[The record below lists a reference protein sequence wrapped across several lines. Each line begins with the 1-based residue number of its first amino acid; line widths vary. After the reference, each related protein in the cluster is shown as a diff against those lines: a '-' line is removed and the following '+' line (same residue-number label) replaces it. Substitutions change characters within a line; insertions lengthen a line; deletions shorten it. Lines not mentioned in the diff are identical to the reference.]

1 MSKYYKMNIMKG
13 GTKMRKIK
21 IMVSLFLIFA
31 LPIASFAVPPRNGGS
46 GANPPAHHG
55 SHSGHPGPRP
65 GPSHHGHHSHHSNY
79 HGYYYDTSDAFW
91 TFLGFSALTA
101 IAVAASTSS
110 KKKKEKVVV
119 VEEKYEEPEEDLT
132 ITAEQQAQL
141 QKLFDENKDYI
152 AKLRSEK
159 DVKTTALEQEK
170 NKANPNEATIATLEN
185 EISQLSMN
193 IFRVSQNTKKQIQ
206 TILTPAQYEAYEDMK
221 L

>member
-1 MSKYYKMNIMKG
+1 MK
-13 GTKMRKIK
+13 KIK
-21 IMVSLFLIFA
+21 IIVSLFLIFA
-31 LPIASFAVPPRNGGS
+31 LPIASFAGNGHS
-46 GANPPAHHG
+46 ATPPAPAHSGGHSG
-55 SHSGHPGPRP
+55 HSGHPGPRP
-65 GPSHHGHHSHHSNY
+65 GPSHHGHHGHHSHHSHHSNY

-91 TFLGFSALTA
+91 AFLGFSALTA

-119 VEEKYEEPEEDLT
+119 EETYEEPEEDLT

-141 QKLFDENKDYI
+141 QKLFDENKDNI

-159 DVKTTALEQEK
+159 DLKTTALEQEK
-170 NKANPNEATIATLEN
+170 NKAKPDEATIATLEN

>member
-1 MSKYYKMNIMKG
+1 
-13 GTKMRKIK
+13 
-21 IMVSLFLIFA
+21 MVSLFLIFA
-31 LPIASFAVPPRNGGS
+31 LPIASFAAPAKGGGHS
-46 GANPPAHHG
+46 ATPPASAHSG
-55 SHSGHPGPRP
+55 GGHSGHGPGPGPRP
-65 GPSHHGHHSHHSNY
+65 GPGPGHHGHHGHPDHY

-91 TFLGFSALTA
+91 AFLGFSALTA

-110 KKKKEKVVV
+110 KKKKEQVVV
-119 VEEKYEEPEEDLT
+119 VEEKQEEPEEDLT
-132 ITAEQQAQL
+132 ITAEQQAKL
-141 QKLFDENKDYI
+141 EKLFEENKDNL

-159 DVKTTALEQEK
+159 DLKTTALEKEK
-170 NKANPNEATIATLEN
+170 SKAKPDEATIAILEN